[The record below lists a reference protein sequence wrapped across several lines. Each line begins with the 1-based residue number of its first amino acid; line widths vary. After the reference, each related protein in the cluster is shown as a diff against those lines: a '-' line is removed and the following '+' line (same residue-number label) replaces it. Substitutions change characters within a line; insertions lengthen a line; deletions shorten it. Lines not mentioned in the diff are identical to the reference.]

1 MKLLVTGAS
10 GQVGWE
16 LVRSLMPLGEV
27 VACDRTQCD
36 LLRPD
41 SLADVVA
48 KVGPDVIVN
57 AAAYTAVDKAESE
70 EALAQIVNRDAVKAL
85 ALAAQAAGALL
96 VHYSTDYVFDGRK
109 SAPYVEDDE
118 PNPINAYG
126 RSKLAG
132 ERAIRNSGCEYLIFR
147 TSWVYA
153 ARGRNFLRTMLRLAG
168 ERDELDVV
176 ADQIGTPNW
185 ARNIAD
191 VTAHVIGRVGAE
203 RMANTRVSDVY
214 HLTASGSVSWH
225 GFAEAILD
233 IAGKR
238 GLLRAGR
245 RPLLRAIPTE
255 AYPQPAARPRN
266 SRLAAERLKERF
278 GVALPD
284 WPKSL
289 ALCMQEMIGNDA

>member
-16 LVRSLMPLGEV
+16 LVRNLMPLGEV

-96 VHYSTDYVFDGRK
+96 VHYSTDYVFNGRK

-153 ARGRNFLRTMLRLAG
+153 ARGRNFLRTMLRLAANAMNSTSL
-168 ERDELDVV
+168 R
-176 ADQIGTPNW
+176 IRS
-185 ARNIAD
+185 ARR
-191 VTAHVIGRVGAE
+191 T
-203 RMANTRVSDVY
+203 
-214 HLTASGSVSWH
+214 
-225 GFAEAILD
+225 
-233 IAGKR
+233 
-238 GLLRAGR
+238 GLATL
-245 RPLLRAIPTE
+245 
-255 AYPQPAARPRN
+255 
-266 SRLAAERLKERF
+266 
-278 GVALPD
+278 
-284 WPKSL
+284 W
-289 ALCMQEMIGNDA
+289 M

>member
-48 KVGPDVIVN
+48 NASPDVIVN

-70 EALAQIVNRDAVKAL
+70 EALAHIVNGAAVKAL
-85 ALAAQAAGALL
+85 ASAAQAAGALL
-96 VHYSTDYVFDGRK
+96 VHYSTDYVFNGRK
-109 SAPYVEDDE
+109 GAPYVEDDE

-176 ADQIGTPNW
+176 ADQIGTPTW
-185 ARNIAD
+185 ARKHCGCDRARHR
-191 VTAHVIGRVGAE
+191 TRGRRTHGKHAGLGRVPSDGVRLCLLARVRGDDPGHCREARAVAGGA
-203 RMANTRVSDVY
+203 
-214 HLTASGSVSWH
+214 
-225 GFAEAILD
+225 
-233 IAGKR
+233 
-238 GLLRAGR
+238 
-245 RPLLRAIPTE
+245 
-255 AYPQPAARPRN
+255 
-266 SRLAAERLKERF
+266 
-278 GVALPD
+278 
-284 WPKSL
+284 
-289 ALCMQEMIGNDA
+289 